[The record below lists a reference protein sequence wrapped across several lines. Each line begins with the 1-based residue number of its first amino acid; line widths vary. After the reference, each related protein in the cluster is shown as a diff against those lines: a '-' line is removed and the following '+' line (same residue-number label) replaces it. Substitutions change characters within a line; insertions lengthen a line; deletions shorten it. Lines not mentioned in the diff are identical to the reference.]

1 MANRNPGKFLREVR
15 TEAANI
21 TWPTRAETI
30 QTAIMVSIFA
40 IILAIFFLG
49 VDAIFSAI
57 VGFLLSLA

>member
-1 MANRNPGKFLREVR
+1 MAKLNPGKFFREVR

-30 QTAIMVSIFA
+30 QTAIMVTIFA

-49 VDAIFSAI
+49 VDAVFSAL
-57 VGFLLSLA
+57 VSFLLSLA